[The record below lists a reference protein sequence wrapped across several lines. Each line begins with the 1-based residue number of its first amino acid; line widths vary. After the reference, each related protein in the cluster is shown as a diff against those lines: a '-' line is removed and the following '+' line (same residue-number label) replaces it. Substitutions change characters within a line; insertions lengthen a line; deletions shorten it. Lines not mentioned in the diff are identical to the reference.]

1 MIKIFSQIFLLI
13 FCLILYTCYP
23 KKPLTEYVDPFIGT
37 DGTGHTF
44 PGATTPFGM
53 VQLSPDTRDGGW
65 ENCSGYHSSN
75 PTILGFSHTHLSG
88 TGAIDYG
95 DILIVP
101 STGELQL
108 EAGDEETPELG
119 YRSHFQHKTEIAKPG
134 YYAVT
139 LDDHNIRAEMTVT
152 PRVGFHRY
160 TFPRKSSPYIIIDLA
175 HGLGDQTTESELNF
189 VEPNKI
195 TGFRHSK
202 GWAKNQYL
210 FFSAEFS
217 ESFSSFGLADN
228 GIFESEKKHG
238 KGNNIQGAVFF
249 DDLSEP
255 LLIKVSISAVDL
267 SGAENNLSS
276 ELPHWDF
283 DLIRKQA
290 ELSWE
295 KELSVVQILS
305 GRETEK
311 TIYYTALYHSFIAPN
326 IYHDVDGR
334 YRGAD
339 LNIHHTEK
347 GSGMYTVFS
356 LWDTFRATHPLFT
369 LLKPSLAEDLV
380 RALLTKQQEG
390 KLLPV
395 WELAANE
402 TGTMIGYHSVPVI
415 TDAYVKG
422 LRNFDSSIALE
433 AMTLSAEQNHLG
445 LSSYKREGYIALEEE
460 NESVSKTLEYAY
472 DDWCIAVLADS
483 LRNDKIAN
491 QYYRRALNYQNV
503 YDPKTG
509 FMRGK
514 KFGGWDKPFDPFE
527 VNATFTEANSW
538 QYTFFAPHDTEGLI
552 NLMGGPETFST
563 KLDSLFSV
571 SPKLTGRHQPDITG
585 LIGQY
590 AHGNEP
596 SHHFA
601 YLYSYAGR
609 PWKTQERVQQIM
621 EELYT
626 SKRNGL
632 CGNEDCGQ
640 MSSWYNF
647 SALGFYPVTP
657 GKDYY
662 VFGTPLFEFVTI
674 HLENGN
680 IFSIKAPNISSKNK
694 YIQSVTLNGKEYTK
708 LFIKHKDIMNG
719 GMLVFKMGDSPNKSW
734 GIKPADIPE
743 SKLPIKAVINP
754 VIEAPEKAFIKPME
768 IALESITK
776 DATIHYTIDGKI
788 PNKSSTVYSKPF
800 SLNQSSMV
808 RAIAIQDGFVP
819 SYIENVSYY
828 KLPYEIN
835 ITYHEP
841 YSSQYTAG
849 GDKGL
854 FDTIRGISTAWG
866 AWQGWQGNDFDA
878 TINLGEPRN
887 VHSITATFLQNAVSW
902 IWLPKIVS
910 FSVSS
915 DGTHFQ
921 NIKQLNHEISLREY
935 TPTILDFKTN
945 IDMQIQFV
953 RIQAKNI
960 EACPD
965 WHPGA
970 GGPTWIF
977 IDEIVIQ

>member
-1 MIKIFSQIFLLI
+1 MV
-13 FCLILYTCYP
+13 LYSCSSKTP
-23 KKPLTEYVDPFIGT
+23 VTNYVDPFIGT

-65 ENCSGYHSSN
+65 ENCSGYHASN
-75 PTILGFSHTHLSG
+75 STILGFSHTHLSG

-95 DILIVP
+95 DILMVP
-101 STGELQL
+101 ATGNLQL
-108 EAGDEETPELG
+108 DPGSEDNPESG
-119 YRSHFQHKTEIAKPG
+119 YRSQFRHETELAEPG

-139 LDDHNIRAEMTVT
+139 LDDHDIRAELTVT

-160 TFPRKSSPYIIIDLA
+160 TFPLGTSPHIIIDLI
-175 HGLGDQTTESELNF
+175 HGLGDRTTDANLNI
-189 VEPNKI
+189 VNSNKV
-195 TGFRHSK
+195 TGMRRST

-210 FFSAEFS
+210 YFSAEFS
-217 ESFSSFGLADN
+217 EPFSSYGIAEEGNYLKGKKN
-228 GIFESEKKHG
+228 GRGEHI
-238 KGNNIQGAVFF
+238 KGVLFF
-249 DDLSEP
+249 DTLSKP
-255 LLIKVSISAVDL
+255 LLVKVSLSAVNV
-267 SGAENNLSS
+267 SGAEKNMIS
-276 ELPHWDF
+276 ELLHWDF
-283 DLIRKQA
+283 DFIRKQA
-290 ELSWE
+290 DASWE
-295 KELSVVQILS
+295 KELSVVEIQSENEI
-305 GRETEK
+305 EK

-326 IYHDVDGR
+326 IYYDVDGR

-339 LNIHHTEK
+339 LDIHSVED

-369 LLKPSLAEDLV
+369 ILKPSLAEDFV
-380 RALLTKQQEG
+380 RTLLTKQKEG
-390 KLLPV
+390 NLLPV

-402 TGTMIGYHSVPVI
+402 TGTMIGYHSIPVI

-422 LRNFDSSIALE
+422 LRNFDVNYALD
-433 AMTLSAEQNHLG
+433 AMILSAEQNHLG
-445 LSSYKREGYIALEEE
+445 LSSYKKEGYIALEEE

-483 LRNDKIAN
+483 LGKKKIADHF
-491 QYYRRALNYQNV
+491 YRRALNYQNV
-503 YDPKTG
+503 FDPKTG

-538 QYTFFAPHDTEGLI
+538 QYSFFAPQDTEGLI
-552 NLMGGPETFST
+552 NLMGGTDSFID

-571 SPKLTGRHQPDITG
+571 SQTLTGRHQPDITG

-601 YLYSYAGR
+601 YLYSFVGQ
-609 PWKTQERVQQIM
+609 PWKTQERVRKIM
-621 EELYT
+621 DELYT
-626 SKRNGL
+626 SNRDGL

-662 VFGTPLFEFVTI
+662 VFGTPLFESVSV

-680 IFSIKAPNISSKNK
+680 TLLIQAPNVSKKNK
-694 YIQSVTLNGKEYTK
+694 YIQSISLNEEPYTQ
-708 LFIKHKDIMNG
+708 LFLTHHDIMKG
-719 GMLVFKMGDSPNKSW
+719 GELIFYMGDSPNKSF
-734 GIKPADIPE
+734 GKNPKDTPE
-743 SKLPIKAVINP
+743 SGLPMNAVINP
-754 VIEAPEKAFIKPME
+754 VIHAPEKAFQNSME
-768 IALESITK
+768 ISIESITPN
-776 DATIHYTIDGKI
+776 ASIHYTLDGSTPTKASMQYKT
-788 PNKSSTVYSKPF
+788 PLNLHQSTVVK
-800 SLNQSSMV
+800 
-808 RAIAIQDGFVP
+808 AIAIQDGLLP
-819 SYIENVSYY
+819 SYVEEVSYY

-841 YSSQYTAG
+841 YSYQYTAG

-866 AWQGWQGNDFDA
+866 GWQGWQGNDFYA
-878 TINLGEPRN
+878 TINLGELRQ

-902 IWLPKIVS
+902 IWLPQAVS
-910 FSVSS
+910 FFTST
-915 DGTHFQ
+915 DGKSFEKVEQFIHDIPLT
-921 NIKQLNHEISLREY
+921 EY
-935 TPTILDFKTN
+935 TPTILDFKSD
-945 IDMQIQFV
+945 IDQHIQFF
-953 RIQAKNI
+953 RIHAKNI
-960 EACPD
+960 ETCPD

-977 IDEIVIQ
+977 IDEIVIE